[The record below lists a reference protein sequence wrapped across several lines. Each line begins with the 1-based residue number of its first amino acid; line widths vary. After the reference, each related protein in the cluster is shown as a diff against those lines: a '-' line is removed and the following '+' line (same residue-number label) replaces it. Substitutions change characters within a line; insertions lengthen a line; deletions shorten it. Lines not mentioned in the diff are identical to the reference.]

1 MIYVVNGSR
10 NEKGSVRMK
19 YANKLSDKELREL
32 YTLFTDS
39 DAKIYSLDITKD
51 EYTISLDGQ
60 IEIPE
65 WEPEYLKE
73 DPNATLIVDDSYEID
88 DYYVKVYDH
97 SGSCTTIYREWM
109 HKKFGDQYAVD
120 FLLPDHENN
129 N

>member
-1 MIYVVNGSR
+1 
-10 NEKGSVRMK
+10 MK

-73 DPNATLIVDDSYEID
+73 DPNATLIVDDSYKFV
-88 DYYVKVYDH
+88 VKTHTLACGMKAAY
-97 SGSCTTIYREWM
+97 
-109 HKKFGDQYAVD
+109 
-120 FLLPDHENN
+120 L
-129 N
+129 

>member
-1 MIYVVNGSR
+1 MICVANGFH
-10 NEKGSVRMK
+10 NAKGLSRMK
-19 YANKLSDKELREL
+19 YANKLSEKELREL

-39 DAKIYSLDITKD
+39 DAKIYSLDISKD

-73 DPNATLIVDDSYEID
+73 DPDATLIVDDNYEID

-97 SGSCTTIYREWM
+97 SGSCTSIYREWM
-109 HKKFGDQYAVD
+109 YKKFGDQYAVD
-120 FLLPDHENN
+120 FLLSDREK
-129 N
+129 